1 MNGDYN
7 LNRLEVRQISK
18 SFDKKEVVRSVSFYV
33 DSGNVVGLLGPN
45 GAGKTTCFNM
55 VIGLES
61 CDSGTIWLNDTDITQ
76 MPIYAR
82 ARLGVGY
89 LPQEASIF
97 RRLNVEENVMAV
109 LESQSQLS
117 RAERTERVDHVL
129 NDFHIGHLRKQP
141 STTLSGGERRRLE
154 IARAIALNPRFI
166 LLDEPFA
173 GVDPIAVDDVIGLI
187 QVLSEKNV
195 GVLIT
200 DHNVRETLNIC
211 HYAMILSDGSIIAE
225 GNIYEIMQ
233 NEQVRNIY
241 LGKNFRI

>member
-1 MNGDYN
+1 MNAGPI
-7 LNRLEVRQISK
+7 LNRLEIQNVSK
-18 SFDKKEVVRSVSFYV
+18 SFDSREVVKSVSFHV
-33 DSGNVVGLLGPN
+33 DSGNIVGLLGPN
-45 GAGKTTCFNM
+45 GAGKSTCFNM

-61 CDSGTIWLNDTDITQ
+61 CDSGSIWLNDTDITRL
-76 MPIYAR
+76 PIYAR

-109 LESQSQLS
+109 LESQPRLS
-117 RAERTERVDHVL
+117 RAERAERVDHVL
-129 NDFHIGHLRKQP
+129 NDFHISHLRKQP

-154 IARAIALNPRFI
+154 IARAIVLNPRFI

-173 GVDPIAVDDVIGLI
+173 GVDPIAVDDVVGLI

-211 HYAMILSDGSIIAE
+211 HYAMILSEGDIIAE
-225 GNIYEIMQ
+225 GNVYEIMQ
-233 NEQVRNIY
+233 NEQVRDIY

>member
-1 MNGDYN
+1 MKADYN

-109 LESQSQLS
+109 LESQPQLS
-117 RAERTERVDHVL
+117 RAERAERVDHVL
-129 NDFHIGHLRKQP
+129 NDFHISHLRKQP

>member
-1 MNGDYN
+1 VNAGPI
-7 LNRLEVRQISK
+7 LNRLEIQNVSK
-18 SFDKKEVVRSVSFYV
+18 SFDSREVVKSVSFHV
-33 DSGNVVGLLGPN
+33 DSGNIVGLLGPN
-45 GAGKTTCFNM
+45 GAGKSTCFNM

-61 CDSGTIWLNDTDITQ
+61 CDSGSIWLNDTDITRL
-76 MPIYAR
+76 PIYAR

-109 LESQSQLS
+109 LESQPRLS
-117 RAERTERVDHVL
+117 RAERAERVDHVL
-129 NDFHIGHLRKQP
+129 NDFHISHLRKQP

-154 IARAIALNPRFI
+154 IARAIVLNPRFI

-173 GVDPIAVDDVIGLI
+173 GVDPIAVDDVVGLI

-211 HYAMILSDGSIIAE
+211 HYAMILSEGDIIAE
-225 GNIYEIMQ
+225 GNVYEIMQ
-233 NEQVRNIY
+233 NEQVRDIY